1 MGLAAATYDYRA
13 DIRRFRDLPTY
24 PAGANSTA
32 LRRRSAEDGVR
43 VLLSGVGGDEWFFGN
58 PGRWT
63 DWLSTGH
70 WWLLW
75 QELKTWRYSA
85 TDPTE
90 WRDLA
95 LTTVHPLIPD
105 GVQTHRARHAPQVRA
120 LSLDHAVVCR
130 ETSLLD
136 RLRQMPSERGP
147 THAITGMIRGVLHGG
162 ALAAW
167 EDQERMAARY
177 QQDERMPY
185 FDRRVV
191 QFALALPETLR
202 SRPGCPKYLTR
213 RAWAQHAAAGRA
225 QPAGAGRLHVSH
237 RQRARGPRADSR
249 GSTILSSPTSAGS
262 IATSF
267 AISAVDLFDTAH
279 TSREYIGYAWPLWS
293 VMMVDQ
299 WYRDGLPAPRQF
311 DTPAAIAPLG
321 AFG

>member
-1 MGLAAATYDYRA
+1 M
-13 DIRRFRDLPTY
+13 
-24 PAGANSTA
+24 
-32 LRRRSAEDGVR
+32 
-43 VLLSGVGGDEWFFGN
+43 LLSGVGGDEWFFGN
-58 PGRWT
+58 AGRWT
-63 DWLSTGH
+63 DWLGTGH
-70 WWLLW
+70 WWLLSR
-75 QELKTWRYSA
+75 ELKTWRYSA

-95 LTTVHPLIPD
+95 LTTVHPLIP
-105 GVQTHRARHAPQVRA
+105 GVVRRVARGMRRTYAPYPWITPSFVA
-120 LSLDHAVVCR
+120 

-167 EDQERMAARY
+167 EDQERMAARH

-202 SRPGCPKYLTR
+202 SRPGCPKYVTR
-213 RAWAQHAAAGRA
+213 RAWAQTLPPDVLNPPEPADYTFHIVNALRA
-225 QPAGAGRLHVSH
+225 QGGLARLDDLVIADLGCVDRNVVRDLGR
-237 RQRARGPRADSR
+237 R
-249 GSTILSSPTSAGS
+249 
-262 IATSF
+262 
-267 AISAVDLFDTAH
+267 LFDTAP

-311 DTPAAIAPLG
+311 DTPAVIAPIG